1 MRRFWRRNYSAV
13 HPDFEP
19 HSVIK
24 VLSSSKNNVKAS
36 KKHEDKDPIADKAE
50 TPSSAKI
57 ETRNNVNE
65 MGIQMISKNLF
76 QQIFRNTNA
85 SPVDQNLIEK

>member
-1 MRRFWRRNYSAV
+1 MLRFWRRNYNSVA

-24 VLSSSKNNVKAS
+24 VLSSSKSS
-36 KKHEDKDPIADKAE
+36 KKHEDKDASEDKAE
-50 TPSSAKI
+50 TPSSAKT

-76 QQIFRNTNA
+76 QQIFKNSNA
-85 SPVDQNLIEK
+85 SSADQNLIEK

>member
-1 MRRFWRRNYSAV
+1 MLRFWRRNYSVA

-24 VLSSSKNNVKAS
+24 VISGTKPKVESKR
-36 KKHEDKDPIADKAE
+36 KHEENAVSSYEDKNLE
-50 TPSSAKI
+50 TNGIKS
-57 ETRNNVNE
+57 NVNE

-76 QQIFRNTNA
+76 QQIFKNIKPMTF
-85 SPVDQNLIEK
+85 DQELIDK

>member
-1 MRRFWRRNYSAV
+1 MLRFWQRNYSVA

-24 VLSSSKNNVKAS
+24 VMSGSRPKIKA
-36 KKHEDKDPIADKAE
+36 KRKHEEKSASVCESQKEEPNKTKA
-50 TPSSAKI
+50 
-57 ETRNNVNE
+57 NVNE

-76 QQIFRNTNA
+76 QQIFRNSNA
-85 SPVDQNLIEK
+85 SLVDVDLIDK